1 MLTFL
6 DFYDLL
12 TLIYSF
18 VVHSV
23 KTRVKKSKVWD
34 FFKKD
39 PKNKKISVCMVCN
52 TEICG
57 SGNTSNYWDHIYR
70 YHASKLNESIEPKEK
85 ESPSYSTP
93 SGSEPEGGRVAIE
106 TENQCTSTRY
116 KYYKFI

>member
-39 PKNKKISVCMVCN
+39 PKNKKISVCMICN
-52 TEICG
+52 MKFVAVVIQVIIGT
-57 SGNTSNYWDHIYR
+57 IYI
-70 YHASKLNESIEPKEK
+70 ATMPPN
-85 ESPSYSTP
+85 
-93 SGSEPEGGRVAIE
+93 
-106 TENQCTSTRY
+106 
-116 KYYKFI
+116 